1 MRKKTYIANEAAH
14 SPARLSSPVLNNIT
28 NRTVGAAEDKI
39 TPIGIFSLSRAIL
52 NPNISGLLRYP
63 YKIGAVIIPTTKSA
77 M

>member
-1 MRKKTYIANEAAH
+1 
-14 SPARLSSPVLNNIT
+14 
-28 NRTVGAAEDKI
+28 TVGAAEDKI